1 LFSFFILHVT
11 FVPIKQLTD
20 EAKVVER
27 LFLTRTHCGRIAS
40 LILMQQQRQQ
50 IKLNVVGLSSPFF
63 IEENIL
69 SWCKKKKNIDF
80 RNNSNIEKGYF

>member
-1 LFSFFILHVT
+1 METNTIRALFSFLILHVT
-11 FVPIKQLTD
+11 FVPINQLTD

-40 LILMQQQRQQ
+40 LILLQQQQQ

-63 IEENIL
+63 IQENIL
-69 SWCKKKKNIDF
+69 ICYKKKKHRF
-80 RNNSNIEKGYF
+80 SK

>member
-1 LFSFFILHVT
+1 MLHVT

-40 LILMQQQRQQ
+40 LILLQQQQQQ
-50 IKLNVVGLSSPFF
+50 IKLIVVGLSSPFF

-69 SWCKKKKNIDF
+69 SWYKKKKTSIFEIIIVNQ
-80 RNNSNIEKGYF
+80 NIEKVYF